1 MRVQAFLAT
10 AAELPRLL
18 DGGTAPAP
26 GTLLTGGDPG
36 VADGQ

>member
-18 DGGTAPAP
+18 DGGTATAP
-26 GTLLTGGDPG
+26 STLLTRVDPV